1 MFRTY
6 GHYILR
12 IPSPCKDCERRE
24 LGCHDRCGD
33 YISYKKELIDSNNAR
48 VENINANPRRKSTTM
63 KRSYENEIPECKV
76 TSGIDKDSIE
86 DNSEG

>member
-12 IPSPCKDCERRE
+12 ISNPCKDCERRE
-24 LGCHDRCGD
+24 LGCHDRCKD
-33 YISYKKELIDSNNAR
+33 YISYKKELIDANNAR

-63 KRSYENEIPECKV
+63 KRSYENEIPEYKV
-76 TSGIDKDSIE
+76 ARNSDKNSVEGTSKG
-86 DNSEG
+86 